1 MVRLKKLPVKTGSSG
16 VDVNTEQCPRMTD
29 VDSSRSKSGRPSC
42 GNPVRTRG
50 SRKAPVVSLKRP
62 SVRAVRRSSRKIGS
76 NGRITR
82 INSQL
87 ISDGIQLRTRRSV
100 ASPCRKEVKKSRC
113 PQPFHLTLKGTTTKR
128 RGRPLQSAPHVT
140 SFVDKK
146 HCKPPSHD
154 IPNDVPDQ
162 TWKTQGVIN
171 TRKSGASRKRASA
184 TVPKNCGIS
193 GKQSKNTTKKSVRRA
208 TSTRKGDGSR
218 KATSSSDRGEGIAPA
233 LVRAKEFPTKGKT
246 CSASRERKLT
256 EGIVTN
262 QIKQDGPELKEA
274 IRLEKRKQKLEE
286 REGKK
291 AERLPKNGMRP
302 KLSQRKDV
310 CEQERKRNLPRNLQ
324 DMDKRMKLDS
334 HSENY
339 GAKLAMLQEKFAA
352 KLAKTFIPSPR
363 NSLLPF
369 VDVSIFWRIFVP
381 GEVFF
386 GRWLVLDE
394 VPSHRYGVMAYL
406 VVEQGDAAAQCVLYA
421 QLTES
426 PFAALPEE
434 VYFVQIQ
441 SERNRSSMFQTIVE
455 ARFVDAAPQSP
466 PFFYAI
472 VLLRDSIS
480 LHDLWHAYPHPPQGT
495 LETKAWSIGTVGR
508 LAADI
513 LAIIEL
519 VYETGYTFRNVEMS
533 HFHLDI
539 RSRRLYLNNASEV
552 AKSTELMDLKV
563 KNEEVLFHNHW
574 RGCPEFAPLSWHEN
588 GKNSVVNVTDC
599 AEALFYIMMEMLGFM
614 SWRGLGKDEI
624 KLRKLTFDE
633 SILPLPL
640 AEYWRVVRRA
650 QEMPVAKVMLHDG
663 YLLLNGKR
671 GGATS
676 SILDFRRLF
685 VKLLSLYKIFGQ
697 VHDDDTPYDFDVVQS
712 PTSAST
718 KQARVIELLKK
729 IRSVGDGIQT
739 LKADIFALR
748 LRREYS
754 NRCAAQT
761 RRERA
766 AASAR
771 ASIYKS
777 ELNASM

>member
-1 MVRLKKLPVKTGSSG
+1 MMKTPAHFKSNAVPWMSERITVPPARESADGRRNMMKAPAHFKSNAVPWMGERKTGSSG

-29 VDSSRSKSGRPSC
+29 VDSSRIKSGQPSG

-50 SRKAPVVSLKRP
+50 SRKAPVASLNRP
-62 SVRAVRRSSRKIGS
+62 SVRAVRRSSRKTGS

-87 ISDGIQLRTRRSV
+87 ISNGIQLRPRRSV
-100 ASPCRKEVKKSRC
+100 ASPCRKEVKKRRC
-113 PQPFHLTLKGTTTKR
+113 PKPSHLSVKGITTKR
-128 RGRPLQSAPHVT
+128 RGRPLQSAPHVA
-140 SFVDKK
+140 SFVGEKQ
-146 HCKPPSHD
+146 CKPPSHD
-154 IPNDVPDQ
+154 ISNDVPDH

-171 TRKSGASRKRASA
+171 ARKSGAGRKRASA

-193 GKQSKNTTKKSVRRA
+193 GKQSKNPTKKSVKRA
-208 TSTRKGDGSR
+208 TSTRKG
-218 KATSSSDRGEGIAPA
+218 
-233 LVRAKEFPTKGKT
+233 
-246 CSASRERKLT
+246 
-256 EGIVTN
+256 
-262 QIKQDGPELKEA
+262 
-274 IRLEKRKQKLEE
+274 
-286 REGKK
+286 
-291 AERLPKNGMRP
+291 
-302 KLSQRKDV
+302 
-310 CEQERKRNLPRNLQ
+310 
-324 DMDKRMKLDS
+324 
-334 HSENY
+334 
-339 GAKLAMLQEKFAA
+339 
-352 KLAKTFIPSPR
+352 
-363 NSLLPF
+363 
-369 VDVSIFWRIFVP
+369 
-381 GEVFF
+381 
-386 GRWLVLDE
+386 DE
-394 VPSHRYGVMAYL
+394 VPSHRYGVVAYL

-426 PFAALPEE
+426 PFATLPEE
-434 VYFVQIQ
+434 MYFVQIQ

-455 ARFVDAAPQSP
+455 ARFMDAAPQSP

-480 LHDLWHAYPHPPQGT
+480 LHDLWHAYPHPPKGT

-519 VYETGYTFRNVEMS
+519 VYEAGYTFRNIEMS

-552 AKSTELMDLKV
+552 VKSTELMDLKV

-614 SWRGLGKDEI
+614 SWRGLSKDEQEYEFVVVCGVPGQECGLTSASSKGTSVVVCLRRRQSFAEI

-697 VHDDDTPYDFDVVQS
+697 VHDDDTPYDFDVVQD

-754 NRCAAQT
+754 SRCAAQT

-777 ELNASM
+777 ELAARKNLKSPFNSTRLSLIDVVSIEQP

>member
-1 MVRLKKLPVKTGSSG
+1 MMKTPAHFKSNAVPWMSERKTGSSG

-29 VDSSRSKSGRPSC
+29 VDSSRIKSGQPSG

-50 SRKAPVVSLKRP
+50 EK
-62 SVRAVRRSSRKIGS
+62 
-76 NGRITR
+76 
-82 INSQL
+82 Q
-87 ISDGIQLRTRRSV
+87 
-100 ASPCRKEVKKSRC
+100 
-113 PQPFHLTLKGTTTKR
+113 
-128 RGRPLQSAPHVT
+128 
-140 SFVDKK
+140 
-146 HCKPPSHD
+146 CKPPSHD
-154 IPNDVPDQ
+154 ISNDVPDH

-171 TRKSGASRKRASA
+171 ARKSGAGRKRASA

-193 GKQSKNTTKKSVRRA
+193 GKQSKNPTKKSVKRA
-208 TSTRKGDGSR
+208 TSTRKG
-218 KATSSSDRGEGIAPA
+218 
-233 LVRAKEFPTKGKT
+233 
-246 CSASRERKLT
+246 
-256 EGIVTN
+256 
-262 QIKQDGPELKEA
+262 
-274 IRLEKRKQKLEE
+274 
-286 REGKK
+286 
-291 AERLPKNGMRP
+291 
-302 KLSQRKDV
+302 
-310 CEQERKRNLPRNLQ
+310 
-324 DMDKRMKLDS
+324 
-334 HSENY
+334 
-339 GAKLAMLQEKFAA
+339 
-352 KLAKTFIPSPR
+352 
-363 NSLLPF
+363 
-369 VDVSIFWRIFVP
+369 
-381 GEVFF
+381 
-386 GRWLVLDE
+386 DE
-394 VPSHRYGVMAYL
+394 VPSHRYGVVAYL

-426 PFAALPEE
+426 PFATLPEE
-434 VYFVQIQ
+434 MYFVQIQ

-455 ARFVDAAPQSP
+455 ARFMDAAPQSP

-480 LHDLWHAYPHPPQGT
+480 LHDLWHAYPHPPKGT

-513 LAIIEL
+513 LA
-519 VYETGYTFRNVEMS
+519 VV
-533 HFHLDI
+533 
-539 RSRRLYLNNASEV
+539 
-552 AKSTELMDLKV
+552 KSTELMDLKV

-614 SWRGLGKDEI
+614 SWRGLSKDEQEYEFVVVCGVPGQECGLTSASS
-624 KLRKLTFDE
+624 KGTSVVVCLRRRQSF
-633 SILPLPL
+633 
-640 AEYWRVVRRA
+640 AE
-650 QEMPVAKVMLHDG
+650 
-663 YLLLNGKR
+663 
-671 GGATS
+671 
-676 SILDFRRLF
+676 LDFRRLF

-697 VHDDDTPYDFDVVQS
+697 VHDDDTPYDFDVVQD

-754 NRCAAQT
+754 SRCAAQT

-777 ELNASM
+777 ELAARKNLKSPFNSTRLSLIDVVSIEQP